1 MTRTGRRPGNPNP
14 THKLTKDTAN
24 INPKGINQYTALP
37 PELRSL
43 RALTREEH
51 IKVVTTLLGMNK
63 DQLNEL
69 IKNPEANIHELL
81 AASCIY
87 FAITKGDI
95 YVYEKIMDRIIGRV
109 PVAIDHSGSIV
120 NTNITLNEKEQKTIR
135 EIGAFI
141 ARSKDS
147 TK

>member
-1 MTRTGRRPGNPNP
+1 MNRRGKGNPHP
-14 THKLTKDTAN
+14 TVKIKPGTK

-63 DQLNEL
+63 DQLNAL
-69 IKNPEANIHELL
+69 LQNPEANIHELL
-81 AASCIY
+81 AASCVY

-109 PVAIDHSGSIV
+109 PVALEHTGNIV
-120 NTNITLNEKEQKTIR
+120 STNITLNENEQKTIR

-147 TK
+147 IK